1 MVMIERCLLLGSILH
16 WGLVVLAVL
25 VVFVLVDVVV
35 VIVVVVVVVV
45 VHGLLGRF

>member
-1 MVMIERCLLLGSILH
+1 MMMIERCLLLGSILH

-35 VIVVVVVVVV
+35 VIVVVVVV
-45 VHGLLGRF
+45 HGLLGRF